1 MYSSSM
7 RIAVPNI
14 EFLYSPAEFYA
25 RLLSLFGSAKRRIS
39 IATLYIGN
47 SEMERQ
53 LLSKIAATGCP
64 TTILLDGLRGNRKEG
79 NTPSS
84 VELIREL
91 VPHAKLEEFV
101 TPRFRGPYKFLPN
114 RIREVVGTQHMK
126 LVVVDDTVLITGAN
140 LSEIYFTNRQDRYTV
155 VANKTLADQV
165 DFLIRNRRTVTDEF
179 DSAKVGSDLVEL
191 SFRIQRGFDFPQ
203 TGQRDSVLASLLE
216 QHGDDT
222 ETVLTLSSP
231 YLNLSPDVFELISR
245 FRQVRVITNSIET
258 NAFFNSK
265 GPSKFIPEAYAILQ
279 DELMSRMHSRNFSL
293 LEFSRPG
300 WSFHPKGV
308 WLSRKGEIYSTI
320 IGSSNFG
327 YRSLLRDFEVT
338 FAMQGP
344 GLHPM
349 LHRELEGIVKHCTP
363 AAALGRTRSSNWL
376 RYLVRGPMRSF
387 L

>member
-1 MYSSSM
+1 M
-7 RIAVPNI
+7 RIPVSNI
-14 EFLYSPAEFYA
+14 DFLYSPEEFYT
-25 RLLSLFGSAKRRIS
+25 RLLSLCGSAKTRIS
-39 IATLYIGN
+39 MATLYIGN
-47 SEMERQ
+47 SDMERL
-53 LLSKIAATGCP
+53 LLSKIARTGCP

-79 NTPSS
+79 DKPSS
-84 VELIREL
+84 VELVRKL

-114 RIREVVGTQHMK
+114 RIREIVGTQHMK

-140 LSEIYFTNRQDRYTV
+140 LSDIYFTNRQDRYTV
-155 VANKTLADQV
+155 VSDRNLADQL
-165 DFLIRNRRTVTDEF
+165 DFLIRNRRTETDEF
-179 DSAKVGSDLVEL
+179 VSENIASDHVEL
-191 SFRIQRGFDFPQ
+191 SYGIQRGFDFPDQ
-203 TGQRDSVLASLLE
+203 GQRDSVLASLLE
-216 QHGDDT
+216 QHVDDR

-231 YLNLSPDVFELISR
+231 YLNLSPDVLELISR

-265 GPSKFIPEAYAILQ
+265 GPGKFIPEAYAILQ
-279 DELMSRMHSRNFSL
+279 DELMSRMDSRKLSV

-300 WSFHPKGV
+300 WSFHSKGV

-327 YRSLLRDFEVT
+327 YRSLFRDFEVT

-349 LHRELEGIVKHCTP
+349 LHRELDGIVKHCTP
-363 AAALGRTRSSNWL
+363 AAALGRTQSYWL
-376 RYLVRGPMRSF
+376 RYLVQGPMRSF